1 MSRMNLLLD
10 LRGYDG
16 ENTNTAN
23 TTFNRN
29 LQYIGVNL
37 DDELIQEA
45 TIKANSR
52 RLLLSSSLVS
62 GFQNSTEYPA
72 TPIPAQ
78 ETLTL
83 TTNDDLDHIY
93 IPKKIVPNTLMLSI
107 GRLMAFAGQDFD
119 VQVEDSRTKITWK
132 NSLAQGGVESLEQ
145 GDIINFSYNYIN
157 SASSDSVDFLNSEL
171 FIPSEE
177 SNVDFFKF
185 VYIEAD
191 KKCDVAINGIV
202 QTTINPFLINGVM
215 KNGFFL
221 KTTQINDVII
231 INKNDDPVNVYF
243 IAGK

>member
-1 MSRMNLLLD
+1 
-10 LRGYDG
+10 
-16 ENTNTAN
+16 
-23 TTFNRN
+23 
-29 LQYIGVNL
+29 
-37 DDELIQEA
+37 
-45 TIKANSR
+45 
-52 RLLLSSSLVS
+52 
-62 GFQNSTEYPA
+62 
-72 TPIPAQ
+72 
-78 ETLTL
+78 
-83 TTNDDLDHIY
+83 
-93 IPKKIVPNTLMLSI
+93 MLSI

-119 VQVEDSRTKITWK
+119 VQVEDNRTKITWK

-157 SASSDSVDFLNSEL
+157 SISSDSVDFLNSEL

-177 SNVDFFKF
+177 SGIDFFKF

-231 INKNDDPVNVYF
+231 INKNDEPVNVYF